1 MLKTIR
7 ESSRRNPELEIY
19 NMCINSKFGL
29 YFTSYADYIDK
40 FPAIDLI
47 PAKYKTTI
55 RYKEYIEGVLKYL
68 ISFLERAKPLM
79 FLDRIF
85 KNLESEFEE
94 SWTADRGKKRP
105 RTTSI
110 DDVIEWLDEY
120 NTVESLIEL
129 GPMKFNEA
137 LNALGLKSGGK
148 RQRAE
153 RLLLVKNSPLER
165 LDRKL
170 LKKEKSD
177 DEHDCFKEIA
187 LIEAK
192 VMKLCE
198 ILKESLE
205 RTRECVKNRQGTSFD
220 ELVRDREADNE
231 IVALDIASS
240 KSLLLTNVF
249 VSHSDTSDEEEDD
262 KRNNNPLKLPLG
274 SDGKPIP
281 YWLYKLHGLH
291 QEFKCEICGDYT
303 YKGRRAFEKHFHEAR
318 HQHGM
323 HCLGIPN
330 TKSFHEITRIDDAK
344 ELWRQIQLRQES
356 FSYGSL
362 RLRNMKMPRV
372 TLQQEDLRRSC
383 QAGSPYSSVVTTLD
397 AYAESL
403 VLYKGNDGQNL
414 TSSYPPCDKKVMA
427 WPTMEDHWKDLWM

>member
-1 MLKTIR
+1 MAFFNRINQINTQSKNRMKKHCEKMTPNISFSGEEGFGRYLDL
-7 ESSRRNPELEIY
+7 NEIY
-19 NMCINSKFGL
+19 NMCMNSKFGL

-79 FLDRIF
+79 FLDRI

-120 NTVESLIEL
+120 STVESLIEL
-129 GPMKFNEA
+129 GPMKLNEA
-137 LNALGLKSGGK
+137 LNALGLKSGGTMH
-148 RQRAE
+148 QRAE
-153 RLLLVKNSPLER
+153 RLLLVKNTPLER
-165 LDRKL
+165 Q
-170 LKKEKSD
+170 KEKGD
-177 DEHDCFKEIA
+177 DELDCDKEIA

-192 VMKLCE
+192 VKKLCL
-198 ILKESLE
+198 ILKETLE
-205 RTRECVKNRQGTSFD
+205 QTRERVKNRQGMTYD
-220 ELVRDREADNE
+220 ELLRDREADNE
-231 IVALDIASS
+231 IVALDIAS
-240 KSLLLTNVF
+240 
-249 VSHSDTSDEEEDD
+249 DGEEDD

-330 TKSFHEITRIDDAK
+330 TKTFHEITQIEDAK
-344 ELWRQIQLRQES
+344 ELWWQIQLRQQS
-356 FSYGSL
+356 FLWQPDVEEY
-362 RLRNMKMPRV
+362 
-372 TLQQEDLRRSC
+372 ED
-383 QAGSPYSSVVTTLD
+383 
-397 AYAESL
+397 AEGNVYNKKTYDDL
-403 VLYKGNDGQNL
+403 VRQGII
-414 TSSYPPCDKKVMA
+414 
-427 WPTMEDHWKDLWM
+427 